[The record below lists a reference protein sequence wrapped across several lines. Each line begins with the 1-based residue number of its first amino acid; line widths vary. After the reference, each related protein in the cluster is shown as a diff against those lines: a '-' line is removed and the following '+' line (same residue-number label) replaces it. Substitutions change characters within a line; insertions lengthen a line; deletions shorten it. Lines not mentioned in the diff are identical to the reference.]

1 MVLRPD
7 FVLLLDLLSVDTSCD
22 SLAGSVGLVCFHAG
36 FLGLWE
42 MMSTDVSLLSKTI
55 CFL

>member
-42 MMSTDVSLLSKTI
+42 MKSTDVSLLSI